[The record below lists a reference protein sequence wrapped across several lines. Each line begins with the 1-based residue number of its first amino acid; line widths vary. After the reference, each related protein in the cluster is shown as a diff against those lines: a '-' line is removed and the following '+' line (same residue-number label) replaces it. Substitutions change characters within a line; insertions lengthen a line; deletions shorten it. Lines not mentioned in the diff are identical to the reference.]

1 MTLPNKETEEVSYLK
16 HVRQCQELSD
26 TCQKTLEIVKKCR
39 ILSEKCRTLSE
50 ILGKIK

>member
-1 MTLPNKETEEVSYLK
+1 MTLPNKETEQVSYLK

-26 TCQKTLEIVKKCR
+26 TCQKTLEIVKKM
-39 ILSEKCRTLSE
+39 SDWTLSK